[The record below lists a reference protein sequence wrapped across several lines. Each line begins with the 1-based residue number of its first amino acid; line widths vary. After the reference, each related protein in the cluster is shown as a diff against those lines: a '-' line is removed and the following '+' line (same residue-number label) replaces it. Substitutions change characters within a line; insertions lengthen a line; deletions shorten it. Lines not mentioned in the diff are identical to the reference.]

1 MGLEIFRDSK
11 VERGRELVILFEGS
25 IWVLILAYIVKG
37 IF

>member
-1 MGLEIFRDSK
+1 MGLGIFRDSK
-11 VERGRELVILFEGS
+11 VERGRELILLFGGS